1 MRHSLTCQNDFFE
14 IRVYVPF
21 FRGSTE
27 YAKEKILIVV
37 KKDNK
42 QLLDEVEYDIMNYQR
57 KHEV

>member
-14 IRVYVPF
+14 IRVHVPF
-21 FRGSTE
+21 FTD

-42 QLLDEVEYDIMNYQR
+42 QLLDEVEFDIMNYQR